1 MDCVDLGD
9 SEEEEEEE
17 EEGELVEKVVAKVEK
32 VVEVNS
38 FPLVAVETKSCPQ
51 GYSSLVAEIQ
61 ARG

>member
-9 SEEEEEEE
+9 SEEEEEE
-17 EEGELVEKVVAKVEK
+17 GELVEKVVVKVEK

>member
-9 SEEEEEEE
+9 SEEEEEE
-17 EEGELVEKVVAKVEK
+17 LVEKVVAKVVAKVEK

>member
-9 SEEEEEEE
+9 SEEEE

>member
-9 SEEEEEEE
+9 SEEEE
-17 EEGELVEKVVAKVEK
+17 EEGELVEKVVAKMEK

>member
-9 SEEEEEEE
+9 SEEEE
-17 EEGELVEKVVAKVEK
+17 EEGELVEKVVAKGEK